1 MKGTLHT
8 IFSRGLIILMSF
20 LVCLNCAAKR
30 EIKQALSIPVSQSQQ
45 PAKVN
50 GNVVCIVAVA
60 SDANPEA
67 TIASQP
73 KSRHKH
79 FYRND
84 IASVAITVTASNTHP
99 FAVTKPSAKLP
110 IYILHEQFLI

>member
-1 MKGTLHT
+1 MKSALHT

-30 EIKQALSIPVSQSQQ
+30 EIKQALAVPVSQSQQ

-50 GNVVCIVAVA
+50 GTVVCIVAVA

-67 TIASQP
+67 VASQP

-79 FYRND
+79 FYGNN
-84 IASVAITVTASNTHP
+84 IAYAAIAVTVSNNHP

-110 IYILHEQFLI
+110 IYILYEQFLI

>member
-8 IFSRGLIILMSF
+8 IFSRGLIIMMSF

-30 EIKQALSIPVSQSQQ
+30 EIKQALAVPVSQSQH

-50 GNVVCIVAVA
+50 GNVVCTVAVA

-67 TIASQP
+67 IASHP

-79 FYRND
+79 FYGNN
-84 IASVAITVTASNTHP
+84 IAYTAISITATSTHP

-110 IYILHEQFLI
+110 IYILYEQFLI